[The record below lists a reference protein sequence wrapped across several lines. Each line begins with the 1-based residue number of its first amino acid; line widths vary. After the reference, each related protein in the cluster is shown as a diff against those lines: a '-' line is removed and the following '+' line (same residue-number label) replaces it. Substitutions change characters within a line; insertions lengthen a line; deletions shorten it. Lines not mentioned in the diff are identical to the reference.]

1 MPWAL
6 WEVGAGFVET
16 AEGKVR
22 LAHLRLVQPPPSPR
36 PLPRSLT
43 AGSLRPAPGLPL
55 SLFLAPPGR
64 LVFFFHTG
72 QVRMLSLW

>member
-43 AGSLRPAPGLPL
+43 ARLPPPSPGPPSL
-55 SLFLAPPGR
+55 LFLAPPGR